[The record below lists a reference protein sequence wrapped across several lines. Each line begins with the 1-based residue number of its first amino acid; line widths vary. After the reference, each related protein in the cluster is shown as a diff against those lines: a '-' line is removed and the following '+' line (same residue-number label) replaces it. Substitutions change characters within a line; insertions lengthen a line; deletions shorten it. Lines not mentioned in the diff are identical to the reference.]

1 VSRDSRLYLADM
13 RDACERIA
21 KHRANSDRLEVLSD
35 PKTRDAILWNLLI
48 LGEAAKQVPGE
59 ITERH
64 PAVEWR
70 RIAGFRDVLAHG
82 YFGLDDD
89 ILWDVIS
96 NKVPQVQK
104 AVEIALGSTE

>member
-1 VSRDSRLYLADM
+1 MSRDSRLYLEDM
-13 RDACERIA
+13 HDACERIS
-21 KHRANSDRLEVLSD
+21 KHRAGGDRQAVLGD

-48 LGEAAKQVPGE
+48 LGEAAKQIPVE
-59 ITERH
+59 VTERH

-96 NKVPQVQK
+96 NKVPQVHK
-104 AVEIALGSTE
+104 AVEITLSAIK

>member
-1 VSRDSRLYLADM
+1 M

-21 KHRANSDRLEVLSD
+21 EHGADGDRRAVLDD
-35 PKTRDAILWNLLI
+35 PKTRDAILWSFLI
-48 LGEAAKQVPGE
+48 LGEAAKQVPSE

-89 ILWDVIS
+89 ILWDIIT
-96 NKVPQVQK
+96 NKVPQVRE
-104 AVEIALGSTE
+104 AVEAALSQKQ

>member
-1 VSRDSRLYLADM
+1 VSRDSRLYLEDM

-21 KHRANSDRLEVLSD
+21 EHRAGGDRWAVLGD

-48 LGEAAKQVPGE
+48 LGEAAKQVPNE

-96 NKVPQVQK
+96 NKVPQVLE